1 MRALP
6 SPLRHRVKRVRI
18 LAAAALWF
26 VASTATPSPLSAA
39 DTCNPD
45 LLCAISGTVTFKPEA
60 TISRGSLGKDYKKYR
75 RRKKIPVTFIVAE
88 GRASVFIDGVYE
100 GTTPTDPI
108 PLRPGRHDVQLRDR
122 ELVVAQGVMRISTR
136 SDEAV
141 MKVRHPSARP
151 SAKPRGGSGPPTM

>member
-1 MRALP
+1 MRARP
-6 SPLRHRVKRVRI
+6 SPLGCRFKRVHM
-18 LAAAALWF
+18 LAAAAVWLL
-26 VASTATPSPLSAA
+26 ASTATPSPLSAA

-45 LLCAISGTVTFKPEA
+45 ILCAIAGTVTFKPEA
-60 TISRGSLGKDYKKYR
+60 TISRGSLRKDYKKYR
-75 RRKKIPVTFIVAE
+75 RRKKVPVTFIVAE

-108 PLRPGRHDVQLRDR
+108 PLRPGRHDVQLRDK
-122 ELVVAQGVMRISTR
+122 ELIVSQGVMRISTR

-151 SAKPRGGSGPPTM
+151 SAKPREDSGPPSI